1 MTEYKID
8 ISRSVRDIIDFYL
21 ELGGDSYEIEEG
33 CLGWGITV
41 LTGIAE
47 KSYKITEYYQ
57 NSGTSGHTLERITE
71 DETDS
76 LIQKMYDRWA
86 DEEEE
91 EEEEND
97 W

>member
-47 KSYKITEYYQ
+47 KSYKITEYYK
-57 NSGTSGHTLERITE
+57 NYWTSGHTIERITE

-91 EEEEND
+91 EKND

>member
-47 KSYKITEYYQ
+47 KSYKITEYHKNYW
-57 NSGTSGHTLERITE
+57 TSGHTLERITE
-71 DETDS
+71 EEAENMITA
-76 LIQKMYDRWA
+76 MYDRL
-86 DEEEE
+86 EKE

>member
-8 ISRSVRDIIDFYL
+8 ISRSVSDIIDFYV
-21 ELGGDSYEIEEG
+21 ELGGTCYEIEEG

-47 KSYKITEYYQ
+47 KSYKITEYYK
-57 NSGTSGHTLERITE
+57 NYWISRHTLERITE
-71 DETDS
+71 EEAENMITA
-76 LIQKMYDRWA
+76 KYDRL
-86 DEEEE
+86 EKE

>member
-47 KSYKITEYYQ
+47 KSYKITEYHQ
-57 NSGTSGHTLERITE
+57 NYWTRGHTIERITE

-86 DEEEE
+86 REKE
-91 EEEEND
+91 
-97 W
+97 